1 MRFRLKGMQEQGR
14 RADTSCG
21 ERAAACPEG
30 NKAMTINKRR
40 YKKGPAQ
47 RARLLV
53 KRKRREEL
61 RKMRAELRKGGVGG
75 GTR

>member
-1 MRFRLKGMQEQGR
+1 
-14 RADTSCG
+14 
-21 ERAAACPEG
+21 
-30 NKAMTINKRR
+30 MTIDKRR

-47 RARLLV
+47 RTRLLV

-61 RKMRAELRKGGVGG
+61 RKMRVERLRKGGVGE